1 MNYLDTGLLNG
12 TTYFYVVAATNAN
25 GVSSNSI
32 EVSVTPTDLKA
43 LYAFEGNALDT
54 SGNGND
60 GTATSVTYVA
70 GKVGAQAAQFNG
82 TSSYVLIPAC
92 ISNDFSVAMWIKTT
106 DTAGSAGGQWW
117 SGKGLV
123 DGEVAGPAA
132 DWGTA
137 IVGGKFVLG
146 VGSNTDTTVASSVN
160 VNDGTWHHVAAT
172 RNNTSGAMAV
182 YVDGVLRGSGTG
194 ATGARGAPP
203 SLRIGCIQTGNNFLN
218 GTIDDVRLYDHIL
231 TTNEIAALIAPP
243 AAPTNLVATSGD
255 ANVALSWS
263 ASATAANYH
272 IKRSATS
279 GSGYTSIATNASLA
293 FTNTGL
299 ANGTLYYFVVSAVNT
314 YGEGTNSAQVSAR
327 PTSSA
332 PVAMSAT
339 NASGQLRISWPTDHT
354 GWQLQSQTNSLA
366 AGLGTNWVNVAGSAQ
381 TNQVPVPLNATNGAV
396 FFRLVRP

>member
-1 MNYLDTGLLNG
+1 
-12 TTYFYVVAATNAN
+12 
-25 GVSSNSI
+25 
-32 EVSVTPTDLKA
+32 
-43 LYAFEGNALDT
+43 
-54 SGNGND
+54 
-60 GTATSVTYVA
+60 
-70 GKVGAQAAQFNG
+70 
-82 TSSYVLIPAC
+82 
-92 ISNDFSVAMWIKTT
+92 MWIKTT

-123 DGEVAGPAA
+123 DGEVAGAAA

-160 VNDGTWHHVAAT
+160 VNDGTWHHVTAT

-194 ATGARGAPP
+194 ATGTRSAPP

-243 AAPTNLVATSGD
+243 TAPTNLVATIGD
-255 ANVALSWS
+255 VSVALNWS
-263 ASATAANYH
+263 ASATATNYYV
-272 IKRSATS
+272 KRSTTS
-279 GSGYTSIATNASLA
+279 GSGYTSIATNASVT

-299 ANGTLYYFVVSAVNT
+299 TNGTLYYFVVSAVNAF
-314 YGEGTNSAQVSAR
+314 GESTNSAQVSAR

-332 PVAMSAT
+332 PVAINVT
-339 NASGQLRISWPTDHT
+339 NASGQLQISWPADHT
-354 GWQLQSQTNSLA
+354 GWQLQAQTNNLA
-366 AGLGTNWVNVAGSAQ
+366 TGLGTNWVNVSSSAQ
-381 TNQVPVPLNATNGAV
+381 TNQVTVPLNATNGAV
-396 FFRLVRP
+396 FFRLVRPY